1 MESNKTVNIALWF
14 VIGSG
19 IFFAIIAFLLLAS
32 SEIEAFFGFTIVAA
46 GFVGL
51 GWAGRRLLLPKDND
65 SPRGVGTVAGVIFG
79 GAGMIMMFGSIFL
92 FWDGEFGGAI
102 GLFIFGLIF
111 CGVGFAGYRIF
122 NIPEGKKA
130 ILINKRQ
137 QNIRGVSG
145 YSGQRTSR
153 QYVYV
158 EKDVP
163 DSEIRE
169 MQDEWAKKPW
179 HQRADWAQGKVIETG
194 AGTIKLLIGF
204 TIFWNIISYGIA
216 SIALIAEWGSGNEPW
231 FILFLPLLGL
241 FLVITTVRKWIRRRK
256 YGISVLELKT
266 IPAYIGEH
274 LKGTI
279 KTGVPSRSQ
288 PSKGF
293 NLRLVCVER
302 HSYSD
307 KDGDK
312 QVSERELWREEQQV
326 YGFVSGTG
334 PTIDLSVYFAI
345 PSDMPI
351 SQIIPKDD
359 RTLWRLKASASTPGV
374 DYAADF
380 EVPVFEEES
389 NTK

>member
-1 MESNKTVNIALWF
+1 MAN
-14 VIGSG
+14 G
-19 IFFAIIAFLLLAS
+19 
-32 SEIEAFFGFTIVAA
+32 EIEAFFGFAIVAA
-46 GFVGL
+46 GFIGL
-51 GWAGRRLLLPKDND
+51 GWAGRRLLLPKNND

-79 GAGMIMMFGSIFL
+79 GAGIIMMFGSIFL

-111 CGVGFAGYRIF
+111 CGVGFAGYRVF
-122 NIPEGKKA
+122 NTPEGKKA
-130 ILINKRQ
+130 VLINKRQ

-158 EKDVP
+158 DKDVP

-169 MQDEWAKKPW
+169 MQDEWAEKPW

-204 TIFWNIISYGIA
+204 TIFWNIVSYGIA
-216 SIALIAEWGSGNEPW
+216 SFALISEWGSGNEPW

-241 FLVITTVRKWIRRRK
+241 FLAITTVRKWIRRRK

-293 NLRLVCVER
+293 NLSLVCVER

-312 QVSERELWREEQQV
+312 HVSERELWRREQQV
-326 YGFVSGTG
+326 YGFISGTG

-351 SQIIPKDD
+351 SQLIPKDD

-374 DYAADF
+374 DYLAHF
-380 EVPVFEEES
+380 EVPVYEEGAV
-389 NTK
+389 TRQ